1 MDKKIYNFHIRLRR
15 INKFIAIFIVSIS
28 TFNFSLMYI
37 ILYTFFFILF
47 AKRIIFV
54 SNLSFF

>member
-15 INKFIAIFIVSIS
+15 INKFIAIFIVS